1 MTWLWSDLQVTFGVL
16 ALIEAAVVCLYV
28 LKPKE
33 RSR

>member
-1 MTWLWSDLQVTFGVL
+1 MTWLWSDPRVTFGVL